1 MSDKMVPNLC
11 SSAVRVPEFMN
22 FFLLGP
28 PCHSN
33 LAFISYF
40 IEYLELKYFQNFV
53 IMLLLLLYL
62 DLS

>member
-1 MSDKMVPNLC
+1 MSDKMVPNLR

-40 IEYLELKYFQNFV
+40 IEYLE
-53 IMLLLLLYL
+53 
-62 DLS
+62 